1 MFFSFFQSTQI
12 LTIGTPKRFQT
23 RGTCYFLSQHKAI
36 STACLNWLDL
46 LSTSGLHITFLNTHH
61 NHRRLSR
68 FSSAFDRLSLR
79 PHFRFLSIPDG
90 LPDDDPRSAT
100 ALWDLDDSLRT
111 QSGAHLREL
120 LISCSQDGWRKLT
133 CVLVDSVMPFA
144 VEPVEDLG
152 IPAIIC
158 RTASAC
164 SLWAYHC
171 IHKLIESGEL
181 PFPADK
187 PDMDEKIQGVPGME
201 SFLRRRDLPSFCRET
216 GDLAGSRALEM
227 VSRAVGNVIRA
238 RAIILNTC
246 ESLEGPVLHHIRRS
260 VCPTIFAIGPLHALL
275 ARAHQY
281 SQEPQPS
288 GNLWLEDRTCM
299 AWLDTQPKGSV
310 VYVSFGSFTVMARD
324 ELLEFWH
331 GLVNS
336 GHQFLWVIRPDLV
349 NGVDRSGTST
359 EVLLRRT
366 SKRGFIV
373 EWAPQE
379 EVLAHPAVG
388 CFLTHSGW
396 NSTLDSVVVGVP
408 MRCWPFFADQQINSR
423 FVSEV
428 WGIGLDMKDMSGRE
442 AVEMMV
448 RRVMEGEEGKVLK
461 QSALAM
467 AELAKRSVQED
478 GSSYLQF
485 QSLLHYINS
494 S

>member
-1 MFFSFFQSTQI
+1 MVSHVVLFPFPAQGHI
-12 LTIGTPKRFQT
+12 NCMLK
-23 RGTCYFLSQHKAI
+23 LA
-36 STACLNWLDL
+36 DL
-46 LSTSGLHITFLNTHH
+46 LSTSDLHITFLNTHH
-61 NHRRLSR
+61 NHNRLSN
-68 FSSAFDRLSLR
+68 FSSAFARLSLR

-90 LPDDDPRSAT
+90 LPDDDPRSAN
-100 ALWDLDDSLRT
+100 ALWDLDDSIRT
-111 QSGAHLREL
+111 RSGDHLRQL
-120 LISCSQDGWRKLT
+120 LTSCRQDGWPQIT

-144 VEPVEDLG
+144 IEPVEDLG
-152 IPAIIC
+152 IPAIIF

-171 IHKLIESGEL
+171 IPKLIETGEL
-181 PFPADK
+181 PFPDE
-187 PDMDEKIQGVPGME
+187 PDMDEKIQGVAGME

-216 GDLAGSRALEM
+216 GDLANSRALQM
-227 VSRAVGNVIRA
+227 VSRAVGNVNRA

-246 ESLEGPVLHHIRRS
+246 ESMEGPVLHHIRSS
-260 VCPTIFAIGPLHALL
+260 VCPTIFAIGPLHQLL

-281 SQEPQPS
+281 SKEQQLS

-310 VYVSFGSFTVMARD
+310 VYVSFGSFTVMAMD

-331 GLVNS
+331 GFVNS
-336 GHQFLWVIRPDLV
+336 GHPFLWVIRPDLV
-349 NGVDRSGTST
+349 DGVESSTST
-359 EVLLRRT
+359 KVLFEKTIKLRV
-366 SKRGFIV
+366 FIV

-408 MRCWPFFADQQINSR
+408 MICWPFFADQQINSR

-428 WGIGLDMKDMSGRE
+428 WGIGLDMKDMTGRE
-442 AVEMMV
+442 VVEIMV
-448 RRVMEGEEGKVLK
+448 RRVMEGEQGKELK
-461 QSALAM
+461 QSALVM

-485 QSLLHYINS
+485 QSLLDYINS
-494 S
+494 L